1 MRRERVKWS
10 NRSRFPRA
18 TRPAALQLRVVD
30 CGIAVDGPQRPDDTG
45 TARCR
50 RWKNR
55 APQGSLSLEPSP
67 Y

>member
-1 MRRERVKWS
+1 MVESKPLSARHS
-10 NRSRFPRA
+10 PG
-18 TRPAALQLRVVD
+18 ALQLRVVD